1 MNDDDSYLT
10 AYDFPYSY
18 LSLLV
23 CVGRLSTTLKVLEI
37 QDIILPTSVIF
48 KKNEKWPNLPKSPF
62 FRKKISI
69 NKLSITNPILVGKFV
84 GSPPI

>member
-62 FRKKISI
+62 FEKKSQ
-69 NKLSITNPILVGKFV
+69 LTNYPSPIQYWWANL
-84 GSPPI
+84 